1 MSESKK
7 KYLSEFAVNLFS
19 SRWLMTS
26 ASQFMTGGTMGGQ
39 EKEVA
44 NNCHIYLIGKT
55 PIVSYS
61 KESFKYEEG
70 VLSGKINYRIEG
82 ELREKDF
89 SFEFPLL
96 DGATKVILSKY
107 PHREIITLDKNDNE
121 VRYLPAS
128 TVCLGTG
135 WHLENNELSDIE
147 ILYVGQAYADGK
159 RTAFERLKSH
169 STLQKILAQ
178 AQYESPDYEI
188 QILTFEYCP
197 YRVISQMDGRAE
209 NVISDYRDMDR
220 FRSIMDNHLSTYEQ
234 ICLIE
239 AGLIRYFQPRY
250 NAIYKDNFPSDK
262 HKILESCY
270 NLDFSGLI
278 VEINSEEL
286 RFRLFSPTVK
296 ARGHHIC
303 QIDLLD
309 PEKRWGFFHY
319 GRGDGTF
326 FKSPEVITKKSS

>member
-96 DGATKVILSKY
+96 DGATKVTLSKY
-107 PHREIITLDKNDNE
+107 PHREIITLDKNNNE

-147 ILYVGQAYADGK
+147 YYMWGRHMLMGK
-159 RTAFERLKSH
+159 E
-169 STLQKILAQ
+169 Q
-178 AQYESPDYEI
+178 
-188 QILTFEYCP
+188 
-197 YRVISQMDGRAE
+197 
-209 NVISDYRDMDR
+209 
-220 FRSIMDNHLSTYEQ
+220 LS
-234 ICLIE
+234 
-239 AGLIRYFQPRY
+239 
-250 NAIYKDNFPSDK
+250 KD
-262 HKILESCY
+262 
-270 NLDFSGLI
+270 
-278 VEINSEEL
+278 
-286 RFRLFSPTVK
+286 
-296 ARGHHIC
+296 
-303 QIDLLD
+303 
-309 PEKRWGFFHY
+309 
-319 GRGDGTF
+319 
-326 FKSPEVITKKSS
+326 